1 MQNPSICDCVIRY
14 VKEKNIQILKIFQV
28 KKCLIGKLVLACE
41 DKILNTTEIPI
52 EDIKE
57 TCQKSLMLVNITYHF
72 YQLSLLLYKILDK
85 KRTLIAIFI

>member
-14 VKEKNIQILKIFQV
+14 VKVKNIQILKIFQA

-52 EDIKE
+52 EDKRNVSK
-57 TCQKSLMLVNITYHF
+57 KSYAGKYYLSFLLVITTIM
-72 YQLSLLLYKILDK
+72 QDIG
-85 KRTLIAIFI
+85 